1 MTIQEGSVARLGAN
15 SYRVISRAGRG
26 IISQVFLATPEEKPD
41 TEVII
46 KIPLPDT
53 ESDASQKVG
62 LANQVLDQ
70 SSEDAIPDHSAS
82 NAERVW
88 FEARVLKRLNEAEDA
103 SSSLLTN
110 LEDRIKWADE
120 SRPRRLVVARL
131 DSGKTSDGLPFI
143 VMEKAPPE
151 FRRSD
156 IRSLHDEQRV
166 VAVARAVAQCIALT
180 HQHGYSLQDFEPE
193 TKGDRI
199 RVAWSDQ
206 REPEVKIIDWNG
218 TGGPEQQAQDLF
230 YFGLHLHYHLLGAHL
245 ALDNKKLPPPN
256 LGSGSVEWQKHL
268 SEGTKLLLQK
278 LLHRDPRRRYDS
290 ARTVVADLDWW
301 LDTMRSAEGSN
312 AKARLQDRL
321 WQARSQE
328 RHDRVV
334 AVADLAFRLDLTSD
348 ERKAFDLWARQA
360 RSELEK
366 EDWQPLAEA
375 RTKLLIG
382 AFTKAAEEFDRLV
395 NTLPTESE
403 AARFSE
409 VYFHLARS
417 ADALRIARGG
427 EDIKDTPEWDILNSA
442 VAALVAKNAR
452 PREAKNRLLSL
463 QQMQPTAAGWASFQ
477 ALMGLAQA
485 GIEQEDAVELAT
497 LSDPSKI
504 DPRREDF
511 TARLGQNVKQLDQ
524 AVQKL
529 QEAARLAPRNLDIRV
544 QLEGRQTELTKW
556 RSLLVDYQEAEA
568 AEQRGKLARE
578 EARQAERSASHGD
591 AVQAYRQAK
600 DDYSLALEHVAAIL
614 ALDAAQKRAL
624 ALRDRVQPT
633 LADVEKRLEESR
645 KLANLTQETNQ
656 ALEKTLGHIKAGDYD
671 EAVGSA
677 RQALALAPD
686 RSEVLDAMA
695 WAQAGSLALQL
706 VRSKIETARSY
717 LARPNRGKADLQ
729 AAQGPLQEALQL
741 EGVSLAEIETGAV
754 APKGEI
760 GKRPFTLSAKQRATI
775 EQLQEEI
782 KYRLI
787 ASQQVADARAQDDP
801 LAEVKAW
808 EALVEQHQTLSDVE
822 EESLTRAR
830 DQHTAYQAA
839 EEALASVQAAPEDVQ
854 AAFSGLAP
862 YFGRRAGELRGQLI
876 QAWCDAVKRISDW
889 PEVQRR
895 LQEGITYFQGASAD
909 TELLDEMQASVSTGL
924 AVAGKLER
932 KPDEAFPGWLD
943 PDNDAET
950 RAGLAQCVKD
960 IDRLQG
966 LDNWTQLQSAARQ
979 WRTTLVDDVASYARQ
994 SLDDVRSKARGKQFD
1009 EAQQR
1014 ATALQETIA
1023 SAGAAWLALPSETDR
1038 ELKGLAAGLQQFAA
1052 AQKQVADAAELLSKQ
1067 ELTFSTA
1074 AEQLRQITLPEHGD
1088 IPTDDLKTTIK
1099 QVELGAE
1106 LQSVLDSQ
1114 PDAKA
1119 YAATLDDIWRLQRR
1133 NIAEGPLHE
1142 QLHDLQEKLQAK
1154 EDDLARDLD
1163 KDFQA
1168 AIAELKDQ
1176 PHGNPGDVLRLYRQ
1190 TAWWKAF
1197 KNGQGQPTAT
1207 DLDDPAK
1214 QVAALALELLK
1225 SAVEEFR
1232 KFKEPSELEHIETIL
1247 GNVAVIGEETR
1258 KSPEL
1263 WQSSDSEM
1271 KMSTW
1276 PAKTPY
1282 TPPLFTF
1289 DLNDVRLWR
1298 DVVVWLRSGNNS
1310 VPAAGN
1316 AATGS
1321 REQSNNDE
1329 AGTLAAIGEQDTDG
1343 LTAALD
1349 ADPNLDTLAATDEQ
1363 DNDDLESRLQLIRS
1377 HAGEMEARLKRLEQ
1391 VWSILKQGPWKTDD
1405 SPMKLMME
1413 ADLHGKMATALTHA
1427 SRLGKDREVIGALEA
1442 MQKDIEQNRWRETLG
1457 EYSLWILQNQR
1468 GQLRNLF
1475 DTLRKRLIGQL
1486 GDQVAAI
1493 LGGSADAAQSLRT
1506 DLLLKPKT
1514 RWVGQQVYDAVID
1527 GVDKRSQNEAGVG
1540 RRDSAID
1547 LWQKVIDATQPWQA
1561 DEIGQPKR
1569 KFWQRKASTTT
1580 ADPGMIGKPKTK
1592 PDRTKAATTASP
1604 PGTAESPSGETAPSH
1619 APPSTGT
1626 PTKPR
1631 KRD

>member
-1 MTIQEGSVARLGAN
+1 MTIQEGSVVRLGAN
-15 SYRVISRAGRG
+15 SYQVVDRAGRG

-46 KIPLPDT
+46 KIPLPDI
-53 ESDASQKVG
+53 ESDAEPETG
-62 LANQVLDQ
+62 PANQVLDQ
-70 SSEDAIPDHSAS
+70 GAQDTIPDHSAS

-131 DSGKTSDGLPFI
+131 DSGKTGDGLPFI
-143 VMEKAPPE
+143 VMEKAPAE
-151 FRRSD
+151 FRRFD
-156 IRSLHDEQRV
+156 IRSLLDEQRV
-166 VAVARAVAQCIALT
+166 VAVAGAVAQCIALT
-180 HQHGYSLQDFEPE
+180 HQNGYSLQDFEPE

-206 REPEVKIIDWNG
+206 REPEVKVIDWNG

-301 LDTMRSAEGSN
+301 LATMRSAEGSN

-334 AVADLAFRLDLTSD
+334 AVADLAFKLDLAPD

-395 NTLPTESE
+395 NTLPAESE

-417 ADALRIARGG
+417 ADALRMASGG
-427 EDIKDTPEWDILNSA
+427 EDIKETPEWDILNSA

-452 PREAKNRLLSL
+452 PREAKDRLLSL
-463 QQMQPTAAGWASFQ
+463 QQMQPAAAGWASFQ

-485 GIEQEDAVELAT
+485 GIEQEDAIELAT
-497 LSDPSKI
+497 LSDPAKI

-511 TARLGQNVKQLDQ
+511 TARLGHNVKQLDQ

-544 QLEGRQTELTKW
+544 QLEGRQAELTKW

-568 AEQRGKLARE
+568 AEQRGKQARE

-591 AVQAYRQAK
+591 AVQAYKQAK
-600 DDYSLALEHVAAIL
+600 DEYSVVLEHVAAIL
-614 ALDAAQKRAL
+614 ALDSGQKRAL

-656 ALEKTLGHIKAGDYD
+656 AVEQALLHINSGDFD
-671 EAVGSA
+671 EAARFS

-686 RSEVLDAMA
+686 RTDVLTALA
-695 WAQAGSLALQL
+695 WAQAGSLALQV
-706 VRSKIETARSY
+706 VRNKIETANSY
-717 LARPNRGKADLQ
+717 LARPNRSKADLQ
-729 AAQGPLQEALQL
+729 KAQVPLQEALQL
-741 EGVSLAEIETGAV
+741 EGVPLAEIETGAA

-760 GKRPFTLSAKQRATI
+760 GNRPFTLSAKQRADI
-775 EQLQEEI
+775 EKLQKEI
-782 KYRLI
+782 EYRTI

-801 LAEVKAW
+801 LAEVNAW
-808 EALVEQHQTLSDVE
+808 EKLVERPLTLSDVE
-822 EESLTRAR
+822 RESLEHARNQRA
-830 DQHTAYQAA
+830 AYRAA
-839 EEALASVQAAPEDVQ
+839 EETLANIQAAPEDAQ
-854 AAFSGLAP
+854 AAYNGLAP
-862 YFGRRAGELRGQLI
+862 YLGRRAGELRGQLL
-876 QAWCDAVKRISDW
+876 QAWCEAVKRIPDW
-889 PEVQRR
+889 PEAQKG

-909 TELLDEMQASVSTGL
+909 TELLEEMQASVSTGL
-924 AVAGKLER
+924 AVAGKLDR
-932 KPDEAFPGWLD
+932 KPGEAFPGWLD

-950 RAGLAQCVKD
+950 RAALAQCVKD
-960 IDRLQG
+960 IDRLQS
-966 LDNWTQLQSAARQ
+966 LDDWTQLQSAARQ
-979 WRTTLVDDVASYARQ
+979 WRTTLVDDVTSYARQ
-994 SLDDVRSKARGKQFD
+994 KLDAARSKARGKQFD

-1023 SAGAAWLALPSETDR
+1023 SAGAAWLELPSETDR
-1038 ELKGLAAGLQQFAA
+1038 ELSGLAASLLLLAA
-1052 AQKQVADAAELLSKQ
+1052 AQKQVTGVAELLSKQ
-1067 ELTFSTA
+1067 ELTFSA
-1074 AEQLRQITLPEHGD
+1074 AAAQLRQVKLPEHGD
-1088 IPTDDLKTTIK
+1088 IPTDDLKTTID
-1099 QVELGAE
+1099 QVKLGAE
-1106 LQSVLDSQ
+1106 MQAILDLE
-1114 PDAKA
+1114 PGVTA
-1119 YAATLDDIWRLQRR
+1119 YAQTLSDIWRLQRSI
-1133 NIAEGPLHE
+1133 IAEGPLRE
-1142 QLHDLQEKLQAK
+1142 PLQGLQKKLQ
-1154 EDDLARDLD
+1154 DRNG
-1163 KDFQA
+1163 
-1168 AIAELKDQ
+1168 AIANKLDDALQASIGELKRQ
-1176 PHGNPGDVLRLYRQ
+1176 PHSDANGFIRLYRQ
-1190 TAWWKAF
+1190 AAWWEAF
-1197 KNGQGQPTAT
+1197 MNSQGQTTPG
-1207 DLDDPAK
+1207 DLDRRAS
-1214 QVAALALELLK
+1214 QVADLAKELLRLAEK
-1225 SAVEEFR
+1225 EFR
-1232 KFKEPSELEHIETIL
+1232 VFKEPSELERIETIL
-1247 GNVAVIGEETR
+1247 GSVLKIGQET
-1258 KSPEL
+1258 KEPPEL
-1263 WQSSDSEM
+1263 WQHSDAEM
-1271 KMSTW
+1271 KMPTW
-1276 PAKTPY
+1276 PARAPY
-1282 TPPLFTF
+1282 AAPALTF
-1289 DLNDVRLWR
+1289 DLDRVGLWR
-1298 DVVVWLRSGNNS
+1298 REVIWLRSGNNTAS
-1310 VPAAGN
+1310 APNGN
-1316 AATGS
+1316 ATES

-1329 AGTLAAIGEQDTDG
+1329 ADKLATNGQSDR
-1343 LTAALD
+1343 
-1349 ADPNLDTLAATDEQ
+1349 
-1363 DNDDLESRLQLIRS
+1363 DDLESQLQMIRAHS
-1377 HAGEMEARLKRLEQ
+1377 GAMHAHLEQ
-1391 VWSILKQGPWKTDD
+1391 LEQAWSGISRDMWMPHE
-1405 SPMKLMME
+1405 SPRRLMME
-1413 ADLHGKMATALTHA
+1413 AKLHGDIAAALTHA

-1442 MQKDIEQNRWRETLG
+1442 MQKDIEQNSWRETLG
-1457 EYSLWILQNQR
+1457 KYNLWLLQNQR
-1468 GQLRNLF
+1468 EQLRKLF
-1475 DTLRKRLIGQL
+1475 DVLRKRLIGQL

-1514 RWVGQQVYDAVID
+1514 QWVGQQVYDAVIV
-1527 GVDKRSQNEAGVG
+1527 GVDKTAQTAGQAGRIDTARGLWQIIADACDPWKAKESGQQKRKGMVG
-1540 RRDSAID
+1540 RAKPSGEGPHDAGLPVQVEPKIE
-1547 LWQKVIDATQPWQA
+1547 ATQP
-1561 DEIGQPKR
+1561 
-1569 KFWQRKASTTT
+1569 ASSV
-1580 ADPGMIGKPKTK
+1580 P
-1592 PDRTKAATTASP
+1592 
-1604 PGTAESPSGETAPSH
+1604 
-1619 APPSTGT
+1619 
-1626 PTKPR
+1626 KPR
-1631 KRD
+1631 KR